1 LPDSFIPTSVVTSS
15 STETSVE
22 SRTFLYRRTRN
33 DLILTYVPPSSG
45 SLACELSIPR
55 ASDKTGVKGE
65 ERVNRKSSG
74 GMAIA
79 RLDAG
84 EITSSTRERT

>member
-1 LPDSFIPTSVVTSS
+1 
-15 STETSVE
+15 
-22 SRTFLYRRTRN
+22 
-33 DLILTYVPPSSG
+33 
-45 SLACELSIPR
+45 LACELSIPR